1 MLLKFGWVNELWEV
15 LGQDQTMTFVFKKC
29 IEYEQLP
36 ACLLIINWTN
46 ITYNLISSKIIF
58 ICVKQ
63 NFNFETIVWTL

>member
-1 MLLKFGWVNELWEV
+1 MLLKFGWVNELWEL
-15 LGQDQTMTFVFKKC
+15 LGQDQTMTFVFKKS
-29 IEYEQLP
+29 IEYEQLR

-46 ITYNLISSKIIF
+46 INYNLISSEIIF